1 MRQGFV
7 MQLKKGFEA
16 EYQRR
21 HDAIWPELK
30 ALLSESGVYD
40 YTIFLEE
47 ESGTLFA
54 FQRTRGEGGSQDL
67 GSNPIVQRW
76 WAYMSDIMETHEDN
90 SPVSI
95 PLREVFHLD

>member
-1 MRQGFV
+1 

-21 HDAIWPELK
+21 HEAIWPELK

-47 ESGTLFA
+47 ESGKLFA
-54 FQRTRGEGGSQDL
+54 VQKNRGEGGSQDL
-67 GSNPIVQRW
+67 GDSPIVQRW
-76 WAYMSDIMETHEDN
+76 WAYMADIMETNADS

-95 PLREVFHLD
+95 PLREVFHMD

>member
-1 MRQGFV
+1 MRQAFV
-7 MQLKKGFEA
+7 MQLKKGFEE
-16 EYQRR
+16 EYQKR
-21 HDAIWPELK
+21 HQEIWPELQQ
-30 ALLSESGVYD
+30 LLSNSGVYD

-47 ESGTLFA
+47 ESGKLFA

-76 WAYMSDIMETHEDN
+76 WAYMADLMETNADN

-95 PLREVFHLD
+95 PLREVFHME

>member
-1 MRQGFV
+1 
-7 MQLKKGFEA
+7 MQLKRGFEA

-21 HDAIWPELK
+21 HDAIWPQLK

-47 ESGTLFA
+47 ESGKLFA
-54 FQRTRGEGGSQDL
+54 FQRNRGEGGSQDL

-76 WAYMSDIMETHEDN
+76 WAYMADIMETHEDN